1 MKPLIVCSVH
11 ALCDIAEL
19 ERKAFNRAC
28 GMHGIPSVL
37 TPQDHAKTLTTTT
50 MLDLIGHL
58 PGSVEQREALVTSY
72 LDALNDG
79 IWAASVSAHQSV
91 FATLLCPKGYAR
103 PTGFVSD
110 YPMLTT
116 NLVRSSALL
125 TNATKLGAL
134 TALSDPLKVARVE
147 ESLLACATSLNVTHA
162 GVEVLVAHERDF
174 AAAHS
179 IGMQPRF
186 VAELRRDKISKRG
199 IRQPRTR
206 IYDAAIIDSA
216 SAQQAFAVPA

>member
-28 GMHGIPSVL
+28 GMHGIPAVL
-37 TPQDHAKTLTTTT
+37 TPQDHAKILATKT
-50 MLDLIGHL
+50 MLDLLSHL
-58 PGSVEQREALVTSY
+58 PGSVEQREALVSCF
-72 LDALNDG
+72 LDMLNDA
-79 IWAASVSAHQSV
+79 IWNASVSAHNSV
-91 FATLLCPKGYAR
+91 LATLLCPKGYAR

-116 NLVRSSALL
+116 NLVRASALL

-147 ESLLACATSLNVTHA
+147 ESLLACATSLNFPHQDI
-162 GVEVLVAHERDF
+162 EVLIAHERDVR
-174 AAAHS
+174 AARS

-186 VAELRRDKISKRG
+186 VAELRRETKSKRSV
-199 IRQPRTR
+199 RQLRTR
-206 IYDAAIIDSA
+206 IHDAAIIDTA
-216 SAQQAFAVPA
+216 RAQKPFAVPA

>member
-28 GMHGIPSVL
+28 GMHGLPAVL
-37 TPQDHAKTLTTTT
+37 TPQDHAKILATTT
-50 MLDLIGHL
+50 MLDVLSHL
-58 PGSVEQREALVTSY
+58 PGSVEQREALVTCY
-72 LDALNDG
+72 LDALNDA
-79 IWAASVSAHQSV
+79 IWIASVSVHQSV

-116 NLVRSSALL
+116 NLVRASALL

-134 TALSDPLKVARVE
+134 TALSDPLKMARVE
-147 ESLLACATSLNVTHA
+147 ESLLACATSLNVPHED
-162 GVEVLVAHERDF
+162 VEVVVAHERDF
-174 AAAHS
+174 LAAHA

-186 VAELRRDKISKRG
+186 VAEFGRDTVSNRSVRQLRT
-199 IRQPRTR
+199 PAC
-206 IYDAAIIDSA
+206 DAAIIKTA
-216 SAQQAFAVPA
+216 TTQQPFSVPA